1 MKRIFVLIVIVLLPM
16 ALIGCSGANTK
27 VDKTKTLFTKV
38 NIWFENPGKIL
49 ATNYHKGS
57 VLPINTRIN
66 VIEMNRKLLRFK
78 DLSTNVV
85 FTLFNVPKHTKKN
98 IDELFDA
105 YFATLSVNLDSF
117 SALEQENIK
126 NGTIAVGMSKAA
138 VIAAYGY
145 PPGNKTPSLDYDL
158 WTYWVSR
165 FKRTRGVKFSAGA
178 IVEIL

>member
-1 MKRIFVLIVIVLLPM
+1 MKRIFILIVIVLLPI
-16 ALIGCSGANTK
+16 ALIGCSGASTK

-38 NIWFENPGKIL
+38 NIWFENPEKIL

-57 VLPINTRIN
+57 IIPVNTRVNI
-66 VIEMNRKLLRFK
+66 VEMNRKVIRFK
-78 DLSTNVV
+78 DLSNNMV

-98 IDELFDA
+98 IDQLYDA
-105 YFATLSVNLDSF
+105 YFATSSVNLDGF

-145 PPGNKTPSLDYDL
+145 PPGNKTPSLDNEL

-165 FKRTRGVKFSAGA
+165 MGRTREVRFSAGA
-178 IVEIL
+178 VVEIL